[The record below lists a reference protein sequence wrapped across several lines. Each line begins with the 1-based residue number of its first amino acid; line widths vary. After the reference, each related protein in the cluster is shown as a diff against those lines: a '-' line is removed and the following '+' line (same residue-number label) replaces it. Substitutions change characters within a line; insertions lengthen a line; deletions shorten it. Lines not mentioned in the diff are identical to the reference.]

1 MISVLL
7 KSRYG
12 VLLAVAAFGLVGGRG
27 KAKNRARELAIR
39 RNRRVIPRQLHCTH
53 KFVA

>member
-12 VLLAVAAFGLVGGRG
+12 VLLELAAFALVADRGR
-27 KAKNRARELAIR
+27 APNRAHELAIR